1 LNTTLLPVPDG
12 VGLNIIVAL
21 AAVAANERRML
32 PKIPGKI
39 FMKRPLVSPR
49 EGPSSLDMAP
59 PQHGTSLQTGSDI
72 QQFPVTRSFAI
83 TANFVGTVCNIG
95 TEKNYNGGGDKMEQ
109 FQAVY

>member
-1 LNTTLLPVPDG
+1 MNTTLLPVPDG

-39 FMKRPLVSPR
+39 FMERPLVSPT

-59 PQHGTSLQTGSDI
+59 PQHGNELADG
-72 QQFPVTRSFAI
+72 F
-83 TANFVGTVCNIG
+83 
-95 TEKNYNGGGDKMEQ
+95 
-109 FQAVY
+109 